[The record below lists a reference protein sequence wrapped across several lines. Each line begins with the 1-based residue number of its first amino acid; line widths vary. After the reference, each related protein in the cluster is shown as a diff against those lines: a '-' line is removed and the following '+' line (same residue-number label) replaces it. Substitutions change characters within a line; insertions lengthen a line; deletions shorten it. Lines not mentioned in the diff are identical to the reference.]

1 MPSYQDKTT
10 KKWFCKFYYQDADGK
25 RRQKLKRGFNLKR
38 EADAWER
45 EFLTELRAE
54 HEALNLNWPEFV
66 DLFDKD
72 TAKTLAEHSYQ
83 TRSYILR
90 NHVRDAF
97 NQPVSEIMPNT
108 IQAWTNSLAENNSL
122 THARNIYTQ
131 MRAVFNH
138 AMRLYGLSPNP
149 CHRVRPPTKREAP
162 EEMQFWTYEE
172 FAQVIDNIDDIKART
187 AVILLYW
194 SGIRKGEL
202 LALQWADFKGNTLNI
217 SKSLQRL
224 RGRSVV
230 TPPKTAGS
238 VREILLPSQATEA
251 LLAWRGSSPQIADDD
266 CIFDWEKRF
275 IEQGIMDGCE
285 GSGVKRIRVHD
296 LRHSHA
302 SYLISRG
309 ANIKLIAKRLGH
321 TKTSVTLDTYS
332 HLFPSDEHS
341 IVDIMESEIK

>member
-45 EFLTELRAE
+45 QFLTELRAE
-54 HEALNLNWPEFV
+54 HEALTLNWPEFV

-72 TAKTLAEHSYQ
+72 TAPTLAEHSQQ
-83 TRSYILR
+83 TRGYILR
-90 NHVRDAF
+90 NHVRGAF
-97 NQPVSEIMPNT
+97 RQPIGEITPNT
-108 IQAWTNSLAENNSL
+108 IQAWTNTLTDNISL
-122 THARNIYTQ
+122 THAKNIYTQ

-138 AMRLYGLSPNP
+138 AMRLYGLNPNP
-149 CHRVRPPTKREAP
+149 CHRVRPPTKREPP
-162 EEMQFWTYEE
+162 EEMQFWTYDE
-172 FAQVIDNIDDIKART
+172 FSQVISNIEDTKSRT
-187 AVILLYW
+187 AIILLYW

-202 LALQWADFKGNTLNI
+202 LALLWSDLQGDTLSI
-217 SKSLQRL
+217 SKSMQRL
-224 RGRSVV
+224 GGRSVI

-238 VREILLPSQATEA
+238 VRDIMMPSQALEA
-251 LLAWRGSSPQIADDD
+251 LLAWREVTPQNADHDH
-266 CIFDWEKRF
+266 IFDWEKRF
-275 IEQGIMDGCE
+275 IEQGIKDGCE
-285 GSGVKRIRVHD
+285 MAGVKRIRVHD

-332 HLFPSDEHS
+332 HLFPSDEHEMIS
-341 IVDIMESEIK
+341 IMEAEE